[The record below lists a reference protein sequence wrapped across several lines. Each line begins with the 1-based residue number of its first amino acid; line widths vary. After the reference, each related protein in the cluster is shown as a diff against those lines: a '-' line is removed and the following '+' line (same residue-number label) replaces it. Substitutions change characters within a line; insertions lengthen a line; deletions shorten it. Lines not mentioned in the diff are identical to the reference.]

1 MKYKVLCLYK
11 NGELYESIEYNTYN
25 LATTEIQLLREHNKY
40 TNGGI
45 RKLSLIKMGSKEK
58 WNY

>member
-11 NGELYESIEYNTYN
+11 NGELYESIEYNTYD
-25 LATTEIQLLREHNKY
+25 LATTEIQLLREHNTS

-45 RKLSLIKMGSKEK
+45 RKLSLIKIGSKEK
-58 WNY
+58 

>member
-11 NGELYESIEYNTYN
+11 NGELYESIEYNTYD

-40 TNGGI
+40 TNDGI
-45 RKLSLIKMGSKEK
+45 KKLSLVKIGVKK
-58 WNY
+58 ND